1 MKRNLLIILILVISL
16 AVGYLAFR
24 LYWSTPKISYNFS
37 NAPRSS
43 GFALLNDNKLTGL
56 KIYLGKTDSPK
67 IPSLKL
73 ENKESSLELASSI
86 LGENSFKKVSPKPPT
101 SPNSPNEFVTW
112 QNFLPSLDLQ
122 YQLQDDG
129 LRSEMVLKDNTL
141 GVKAVKEHTLFT
153 IPFYLTLNNAVPR
166 SDIEGNLTPLF
177 LDSKSGEYRFHL
189 EKPIIRDAN
198 GAVSEVNWSLKA
210 LDDSTSTSLSAN
222 QQPETKDQRPKT
234 NDQSIQYLLT
244 LELPR
249 AWLADKTRSY
259 PVTMVSNII
268 RNAEKAF
275 EK

>member
-24 LYWSTPKISYNFS
+24 LYWSAPKISYNFS

-56 KIYLGKTDSPK
+56 KIYLGKIDSPK
-67 IPSLKL
+67 IPSLRL
-73 ENKESSLELASSI
+73 EAKEGSLDLSMSNV
-86 LGENSFKKVSPKPPT
+86 GENEFKKLSGKDIPETYNLKPET
-101 SPNSPNEFVTW
+101 SKDLILWSNT
-112 QNFLPSLDLQ
+112 LPSLDI
-122 YQLQDDG
+122 YYNLQDDG
-129 LRSEMVLKDNTL
+129 LRSEIILKENTL
-141 GVKAVKEHTLFT
+141 GVKAVKEHSLFT

-177 LDSKSGEYRFHL
+177 LDSKSGEYRFHM
-189 EKPIIRDAN
+189 EKPVIRDSN
-198 GAVSEVNWSLKA
+198 GATSEVNWSLKA
-210 LDDSTSTSLSAN
+210 LDDSAS
-222 QQPETKDQRPKT
+222 
-234 NDQSIQYLLT
+234 QYLLT